1 MISATRNTLCMILV
15 WLMAM
20 APALPAQQTGTP
32 AAPAPTPINTPAPI
46 PEQIRSAHRIFVSNG
61 GGSNYFNI
69 YTDGPDRA
77 YNSFY
82 AELQQENRYQLV
94 GSPSQADLIIEIRA
108 IAPADGEY
116 RGAVDYNPQLILS
129 IQDPQDACG
138 AVDDECERARGWAA
152 GQPRPEIR
160 CIGGRA
166 GGPAGPGD
174 GTDADQ
180 DAAEGDERKYAD
192 SEGRQG
198 IYCGGACGGSRD
210 DGLWN
215 LPGDAS
221 AVVAAAAATG
231 YAVADPARLIRW
243 WRCGTSEGRGNQ
255 ARETVVTS

>member
-69 YTDGPDRA
+69 YTGGPDRA

-129 IQDPQDACG
+129 IQDPQTHAVLWTTSANVRAVGLQASRDRKFDASVAVLVDRLDQVTGQTLTKTQQKAMNENTRTPRAVKVFIVVALAVG
-138 AVDDECERARGWAA
+138 AGMT
-152 GQPRPEIR
+152 G
-160 CIGGRA
+160 
-166 GGPAGPGD
+166 
-174 GTDADQ
+174 
-180 DAAEGDERKYAD
+180 Y
-192 SEGRQG
+192 G
-198 IYCGGACGGSRD
+198 IYRVTHPPS
-210 DGLWN
+210 
-215 LPGDAS
+215 LPPLPQP
-221 AVVAAAAATG
+221 AT
-231 YAVADPARLIRW
+231 R
-243 WRCGTSEGRGNQ
+243 
-255 ARETVVTS
+255 